1 VVETQRRSVLLITD
15 DESIRSELP
24 ALLSS
29 HGFDVHAV
37 ASTEAGLESARSLH
51 PDLVIADVHG
61 IEPQSRDLCKQ
72 LRSITLAPIIVLAER
87 GETTDELL
95 SFASGADDYV
105 TKPFVPDV
113 LLARLHAH
121 LDRVAMDAL
130 PPSVITAANVRIDL
144 DARAV
149 LVNDRHLDLTKI
161 EFGIMSHLARHLD
174 HIVDRRTLIAAV
186 WGPWFSD
193 DHVIDVNLSR
203 LRSKLTAAGAPPT
216 LISTHRG
223 LGIRLNP

>member
-1 VVETQRRSVLLITD
+1 MLLVTD
-15 DESIRSELP
+15 DASIRAQLP
-24 ALLSS
+24 GQLAS

-37 ASTEAGLESARSLH
+37 ASTEAGLESARSLR

-61 IEPQSRDLCKQ
+61 NETQSRDLCKQ
-72 LRSITLAPIIVLAER
+72 LRSITFAPIVVLAER

-121 LDRVAMDAL
+121 LDRVAMDAHST
-130 PPSVITAANVRIDL
+130 SVITAANVRIDL

-149 LVNDRHLDLTKI
+149 LVNDRHVDLTKV
-161 EFGIMSHLARHLD
+161 EFGIISHLARHLD

-203 LRSKLTAAGAPPT
+203 LRSKLAAAGAPPT

-223 LGIRLNP
+223 LGVRLNP